1 MTVSEQIKVLCVRNK
16 ISAAE
21 LARRL
26 KTTPQNL
33 SLKLKRGTFSS
44 DELEKIAEVVGCQYY
59 HYFKLPNGDI
69 IK

>member
-26 KTTPQNL
+26 NKTPQNL
-33 SLKLKRGTFSS
+33 SLKMKRGTFSIA
-44 DELEKIAEVVGCQYY
+44 ELEKIAELVDCKYY

>member
-1 MTVSEQIKVLCVRNK
+1 MTVSEQIKVLCIRAD

-26 KTTPQNL
+26 GTTPQAF
-33 SLKLKRGTFSS
+33 SAKVKRGKFSV
-44 DELEKIAEVVGCQYY
+44 DELEKIAEAVDCKYF